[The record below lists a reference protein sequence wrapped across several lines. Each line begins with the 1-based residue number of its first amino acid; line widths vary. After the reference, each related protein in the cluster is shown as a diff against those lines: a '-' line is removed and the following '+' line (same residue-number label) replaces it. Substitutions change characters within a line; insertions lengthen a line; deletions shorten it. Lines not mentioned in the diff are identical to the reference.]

1 MAAFGSTRPFECQQ
15 HLVNRGWADA
25 EILLQVGFGWRP
37 AVQARVQVD
46 VGQILT
52 LLGCEDFSRA
62 THAGHSI
69 QLFVR
74 APIEEEARMN
84 VRYWVELNQSERDQL
99 TTLLS
104 GGKQAARKLKRAQ
117 ILLAADA
124 GASDEE
130 IATSIGVGGSTVYQA
145 PLRARQ
151 PGGGAQGRAA
161 PGRAP

>member
-1 MAAFGSTRPFECQQ
+1 M
-15 HLVNRGWADA
+15 V
-25 EILLQVGFGWRP
+25 
-37 AVQARVQVD
+37 

-117 ILLAADA
+117 RFCLRRMPALAMRRLPRASAWAALLCTGPSAA
-124 GASDEE
+124 SCS
-130 IATSIGVGGSTVYQA
+130 ATW
-145 PLRARQ
+145 RR
-151 PGGGAQGRAA
+151 R
-161 PGRAP
+161 

>member
-1 MAAFGSTRPFECQQ
+1 MPRSSSAPTRS
-15 HLVNRGWADA
+15 R
-25 EILLQVGFGWRP
+25 
-37 AVQARVQVD
+37 QAGEWCSQSVD

-74 APIEEEARMN
+74 APVEEEARMN

-124 GASDEE
+124 GA
-130 IATSIGVGGSTVYQA
+130 
-145 PLRARQ
+145 
-151 PGGGAQGRAA
+151 
-161 PGRAP
+161 